1 MTDTK
6 FARYD
11 SWGQRLRNRLA
22 SGPGLAP
29 DSPAAAIREAVLA
42 DPYLASA
49 YGEMYGGLRRIIP
62 RTISGPIVELGAG
75 ADMGRSWIPSMFT
88 TDVLANDSLDA
99 VLSAA
104 ALPFRDSSV
113 GAFVVNDALHHFPD
127 VDRFLDEAVRCLEV
141 GGAVVACEPYWG
153 PLSAAIYRAF
163 HPEPFNRRA
172 KSWSS
177 GSADP
182 WDSNQALLWIM
193 LRRDRSRLTT
203 RWPMLQIEEFGC
215 TLGPS
220 YLLSGGVFGRTPI
233 PADWLLSTW
242 RWEQRQG
249 RRFDP
254 LRFKYLVRFT
264 RVG

>member
-11 SWGQRLRNRLA
+11 SWHQRIRSRLKR
-22 SGPGLAP
+22 GPSLAP
-29 DSPAAAIREAVLA
+29 DSPAASIRKAVLT
-42 DPYLASA
+42 DPYLATA
-49 YGEMYGGLRRIIP
+49 YGEMYGGLREILP
-62 RTISGPIVELGAG
+62 TAISGPIVELGAG
-75 ADMGRSWIPSMFT
+75 ADLGRSWIPSMVT
-88 TDVLANDSLDA
+88 TDVLANESLDA
-99 VLSAA
+99 VLSASA
-104 ALPFRDSSV
+104 MPFRDSSI
-113 GAFVVNDALHHFPD
+113 GAFVINDALHHFPD
-127 VDRFLDEAVRCLEV
+127 VDGFLDEAVRCLEV
-141 GGAVVACEPYWG
+141 GGAIVACEPYWG
-153 PLSAAIYRAF
+153 PLSATVYRAF
-163 HPEPFNRRA
+163 HPEPFNRQAR
-172 KSWSS
+172 SWSS
-177 GSADP
+177 DSADP

-193 LRRDRSRLTT
+193 LRRDRRRLAA
-203 RWPMLQIEEFGC
+203 RWPMLRIEEFGC

-242 RWEQRQG
+242 RWEQRRG

>member
-1 MTDTK
+1 VTGPK
-6 FARYD
+6 FARYN
-11 SWGQRLRNRLA
+11 SWQQRLRSRLA
-22 SGPGLAP
+22 SGPRLSP

-49 YGEMYGGLRRIIP
+49 YSEMYDGLRGIIP
-62 RTISGPIVELGAG
+62 PTISGPIVELGAG
-75 ADMGRSWIPSMFT
+75 ADIGRSWIPSMLT
-88 TDVLANDSLDA
+88 TDVLANESLDA

-104 ALPFRDSSV
+104 AMPFRDSAV
-113 GAFVVNDALHHFPD
+113 GAFVINDALHHFPD
-127 VDRFLDEAVRCLEV
+127 VDGFLDEALRCLEV
-141 GGAVVACEPYWG
+141 GGAIVACEPYWG
-153 PLSAAIYRAF
+153 PLSAAIYRTF

-172 KSWSS
+172 VSWSS

-193 LRRDRSRLTT
+193 LRRDRHRLTA
-203 RWPMLQIEEFGC
+203 RWPMLRIEEFGC

-233 PADWLLSTW
+233 PAEWLLSTW
-242 RWEQRQG
+242 RWEQRRG

-264 RVG
+264 KVG